1 MKNLIHLLI
10 VAVALTFISC
20 SKKSE
25 TASDT
30 NVASE
35 AEVAQETVAAAEK
48 ESETLAEK
56 AASAMKA
63 LELELP
69 KPKFS
74 GTPVPIKGIPHL
86 EKTTIGERVLP
97 QVPSDVGLISEGKE
111 VLSSDDWPI
120 IGELE
125 FLTDGDKDAD
135 EGYYVELAPELQWV
149 QINLEESKEIFVV
162 ALWHYHSQARAYHDV
177 IVQVSDDPEFGSG
190 VKTIFNSDH
199 DNSAGFG
206 KGNDKAYIETHEG
219 KIIEAK
225 GVKGQYVRFYSNGN
239 STDTMNHYIE
249 AQVFGR

>member
-1 MKNLIHLLI
+1 MPNLMKSILRI
-10 VAVALTFISC
+10 LTVSAFIGAYLC
-20 SKKSE
+20 SLS
-25 TASDT
+25 S
-30 NVASE
+30 
-35 AEVAQETVAAAEK
+35 AQAEK
-48 ESETLAEK
+48 T
-56 AASAMKA
+56 

-86 EKTTIGERVLP
+86 AKTTIGERVLP
-97 QVPSDVGLISEGKE
+97 KVPDDVELISQGKE
-111 VLSSDDWPI
+111 VTSSDDWPI

-135 EGYYVELAPELQWV
+135 EGYYVELGPELQWV
-149 QINLEESKEIFVV
+149 QIDLESSKEIHVI

-199 DNSAGFG
+199 DNSAGLG
-206 KGNDKAYIETHEG
+206 KGKDKAYIETHEG
-219 KIIEAK
+219 KIIEAN
-225 GVKGQYVRFYSNGN
+225 GVKGQYVRFYSQGN

-249 AQVFGR
+249 AQIFGR

>member
-1 MKNLIHLLI
+1 MKRTLRI
-10 VAVALTFISC
+10 LTVSAFIGAYLFSL
-20 SKKSE
+20 SS
-25 TASDT
+25 
-30 NVASE
+30 
-35 AEVAQETVAAAEK
+35 AQAEK
-48 ESETLAEK
+48 T
-56 AASAMKA
+56 

-86 EKTTIGERVLP
+86 AKTTIGERVLP
-97 QVPSDVGLISEGKE
+97 KVPDDVGLISDGKE
-111 VLSSDDWPI
+111 VTSSDDWPI

-135 EGYYVELAPELQWV
+135 EGYYVELGPELQWV
-149 QINLEESKEIFVV
+149 QIDLESAKEIHVI

-177 IVQVSDDPEFGSG
+177 IVQVSDDAEFGSG

-199 DNSAGFG
+199 DNSSGLG
-206 KGNDKAYIETHEG
+206 KGKDKAYIETHEG
-219 KIIEAK
+219 KVIEAG

-239 STDTMNHYIE
+239 SADTMNHYIE

>member
-1 MKNLIHLLI
+1 MKSTLRILTVSAFIGAYLI
-10 VAVALTFISC
+10 ALS
-20 SKKSE
+20 S
-25 TASDT
+25 
-30 NVASE
+30 
-35 AEVAQETVAAAEK
+35 AQAEK
-48 ESETLAEK
+48 T
-56 AASAMKA
+56 

-86 EKTTIGERVLP
+86 AKTTIGERELP
-97 QVPSDVGLISEGKE
+97 KVPNDVTLISEGKD
-111 VLSSDDWPI
+111 VDSSDDWPI

-135 EGYYVELAPELQWV
+135 EGYYVELGPELQWV
-149 QINLEESKEIFVV
+149 QINLEESKEIFVI

-199 DNSAGFG
+199 DNSAGLG
-206 KGNDKAYIETHEG
+206 KGKDKAYIETHEG
-219 KIIEAK
+219 KIIEAD

-249 AQVFGR
+249 AQIFGR

>member
-1 MKNLIHLLI
+1 MHNSMKSTLRIL
-10 VAVALTFISC
+10 
-20 SKKSE
+20 
-25 TASDT
+25 
-30 NVASE
+30 
-35 AEVAQETVAAAEK
+35 TVAAFVGSYLFSLSSAQAEK
-48 ESETLAEK
+48 T
-56 AASAMKA
+56 

-86 EKTTIGERVLP
+86 AKTTIGERELP
-97 QVPSDVGLISEGKE
+97 MVPDDVGLISNGKE
-111 VLSSDDWPI
+111 VTSSDDWPI

-135 EGYYVELAPELQWV
+135 EGYYVELGPEVQWT
-149 QINLEESKEIFVV
+149 QIDLEASKEIFVI

-177 IVQVSDDPEFGSG
+177 IVQVSDDAEFASG

-199 DNSAGFG
+199 DNSAGLG
-206 KGNDKAYIETHEG
+206 KGKDKAYIETHEG
-219 KIIEAK
+219 KIIEAD
-225 GVKGQYVRFYSNGN
+225 GVSGQYVRFYSNGN

>member
-1 MKNLIHLLI
+1 MKRTLRI
-10 VAVALTFISC
+10 LTVSAFIGAYLFSL
-20 SKKSE
+20 SS
-25 TASDT
+25 
-30 NVASE
+30 
-35 AEVAQETVAAAEK
+35 AQAEK
-48 ESETLAEK
+48 T
-56 AASAMKA
+56 

-86 EKTTIGERVLP
+86 AKTTIGERVLP
-97 QVPSDVGLISEGKE
+97 KVPDDVGLISDGKE
-111 VLSSDDWPI
+111 VTSSDDWPI

-135 EGYYVELAPELQWV
+135 EGYYVELGPELQWV
-149 QINLEESKEIFVV
+149 QIDLESAKEIHVI

-177 IVQVSDDPEFGSG
+177 IVQVSDDAEFGSG

-199 DNSAGFG
+199 DNSSGLG
-206 KGNDKAYIETHEG
+206 KGKDKAYIETHEG
-219 KIIEAK
+219 KVIEAG

-249 AQVFGR
+249 AQIFGR

>member
-1 MKNLIHLLI
+1 MHKLMKRTLRI
-10 VAVALTFISC
+10 LTVSAFIGAYLFSL
-20 SKKSE
+20 SS
-25 TASDT
+25 
-30 NVASE
+30 
-35 AEVAQETVAAAEK
+35 AQAEK
-48 ESETLAEK
+48 T
-56 AASAMKA
+56 

-86 EKTTIGERVLP
+86 AKTTIGERVLP
-97 QVPSDVGLISEGKE
+97 KVPDDVGLISDGKE
-111 VLSSDDWPI
+111 VTSSDDWPI

-135 EGYYVELAPELQWV
+135 EGYYVELGPELQWV
-149 QINLEESKEIFVV
+149 QIDLESAKEIHVI

-177 IVQVSDDPEFGSG
+177 IVQVSDDAEFGSG

-199 DNSAGFG
+199 DNSSGLG
-206 KGNDKAYIETHEG
+206 KGKDKAYIETHEG
-219 KIIEAK
+219 KVIEAG

-249 AQVFGR
+249 AQIFGR